1 MSRRR
6 IGSELEGEVVRHHH
20 YGVQQVLVVV
30 SLVLA
35 AATSLRGAGR
45 AVAVMQECAGVVPWS
60 PAWSST
66 RLWLL
71 RVGYY
76 KLTRAKEEGDDWV
89 WIVDH
94 VVQSGQEKC
103 LLIVGIRLSTLPAVG
118 EYLTHADVEPIAIY
132 PVTQSN
138 GEIVY
143 QQLEEARKHTGV
155 PREILS
161 DQGSDIHKGI
171 RQFCQAHPETSFI
184 YDIKHKVAAVLKRE
198 LGADPTW
205 QEFSR
210 WAGQTSQR
218 VQQTALAAL
227 APPRQ
232 RRKARYMNVA
242 ELVGWGVRM
251 LKYVEEE
258 GSQRQAWD
266 QQRVEQ
272 TVGWVREYRQE
283 VEQWRQWVE
292 VGTITEQFVKAHGV
306 SAGGAQQLQ
315 HRLAAAG
322 SLPRTQQ
329 LCAEFVQCVAAEGAN
344 ANVGERLVGSSEV
357 IESSFG
363 KWKRLEG
370 EQARSG
376 LTGLVL
382 ALGAL
387 VAPTTAQ
394 VIKQALT
401 TVPTKTVLTWCR
413 EKLGKTVQATRR
425 ALFAPLHPEERKQDQ
440 LPLAA

>member
-1 MSRRR
+1 
-6 IGSELEGEVVRHHH
+6 VRHHH
-20 YGVQQVLVVV
+20 YGVQHVLLVV
-30 SLVLA
+30 SLVVS

-45 AVAVMQECAGVVPWS
+45 ALAVMQACAGLVPWS
-60 PAWSST
+60 PSWSST

-71 RVGYY
+71 RLGYY
-76 KLTRAKEEGDDWV
+76 KLTRAKEDGADWV

-94 VVQSGQEKC
+94 VVQTGQEKC
-103 LLIVGIRLSTLPAVG
+103 LLIVGIRLSALPAEG

-132 PVTQSN
+132 PVPQSN

-143 QQLEEARKHTGV
+143 QQLEKARKQTGV

-161 DQGSDIHKGI
+161 DQGSDLHKGI
-171 RQFCQAHPETSFI
+171 KQFCQAHPETSFI

-198 LGADPTW
+198 LGADAVW

-210 WAGQTSQR
+210 LAGQTSQR

-232 RRKARYMNVA
+232 RRKARYMNVG
-242 ELVGWGVRM
+242 ELVAWGVRM
-251 LKYVEEE
+251 LKYLDEE

-266 QQRVEQ
+266 QHRVEEA
-272 TVGWVREYRQE
+272 VGWVREYRQE

-315 HRLAAAG
+315 HRLAAVG
-322 SLPRTQQ
+322 TLPRTPQ
-329 LCAEFVQCVAAEGAN
+329 LCAEFVQFVTEEGAKAN
-344 ANVGERLVGSSEV
+344 AGERLVGSSEV
-357 IESSFG
+357 IESIFG

-382 ALGAL
+382 ALGAI
-387 VAPTTAQ
+387 VAPTTAE
-394 VIKQALT
+394 VVKQALT

-413 EKLGKTVQATRR
+413 KKLGKTVQATRR
-425 ALFAPLHPEERKQDQ
+425 ALFAPLRKAEQKQDQ

>member
-1 MSRRR
+1 
-6 IGSELEGEVVRHHH
+6 
-20 YGVQQVLVVV
+20 VVV
-30 SLVLA
+30 SLVLS

-45 AVAVMQECAGVVPWS
+45 ALGVIQECAGLVPWS
-60 PAWSST
+60 PSWAST

-71 RVGYY
+71 RLGYY
-76 KLTRAKEEGDDWV
+76 KLTRVKEEGSDWV

-94 VVQSGQEKC
+94 VVQAGQEKC
-103 LLIVGIRLSTLPAVG
+103 LLIVGIRLSAVPAVG
-118 EYLTHADVEPIAIY
+118 EYLTHADVEPIAVY

-143 QQLEEARKHTGV
+143 QQLEEARKQTGV

-161 DQGSDIHKGI
+161 DQGSDLHKGI
-171 RQFCQAHPETSFI
+171 RQFCQAHSETSFI

-210 WAGQTSQR
+210 LAGQTSQR
-218 VQQTALAAL
+218 VQQTAFAAL

-232 RRKARYMNVA
+232 RRKARYMNA
-242 ELVGWGVRM
+242 GELVDWGVRM
-251 LKYVEEE
+251 LRYLDEDGGRHQE
-258 GSQRQAWD
+258 WD
-266 QQRVEQ
+266 PQRVDQ
-272 TVGWVREYRQE
+272 AVGWVRQYRHE
-283 VEQWRQWVE
+283 VEQWRQLVEIGTLVAQWVKTR
-292 VGTITEQFVKAHGV
+292 GL
-306 SAGGAQQLQ
+306 SSSSAQQLPQ
-315 HRLAAAG
+315 QLAG
-322 SLPRTQQ
+322 IGTLSRTQQ
-329 LCAEFVQCVAAEGAN
+329 LGAELVDFVAAEA
-344 ANVGERLVGSSEV
+344 AKAKDGERLVGSSEV
-357 IESSFG
+357 IESIFG
-363 KWKRLEG
+363 KWKRVEG

-382 ALGAL
+382 LLGAL
-387 VAPTTAQ
+387 VSPTNAE

-425 ALFAPLHPEERKQDQ
+425 ALFAPLRQVERKQDQ
-440 LPLAA
+440 IPLAA

>member
-1 MSRRR
+1 
-6 IGSELEGEVVRHHH
+6 VRHHH
-20 YGVQQVLVVV
+20 YGVQHVLLVV
-30 SLVLA
+30 SLVVS

-45 AVAVMQECAGVVPWS
+45 ALAVMQACAGLVPWS
-60 PAWSST
+60 PSWSST

-71 RVGYY
+71 RLGYY
-76 KLTRAKEEGDDWV
+76 KLTRAKEDGADWV

-94 VVQSGQEKC
+94 VVQTGQEKC
-103 LLIVGIRLSTLPAVG
+103 LLIVGIRLSALPAEG

-132 PVTQSN
+132 PVPQSN

-143 QQLEEARKHTGV
+143 QQLEKARKQTGV

-161 DQGSDIHKGI
+161 DQGSDLHKGI
-171 RQFCQAHPETSFI
+171 KQFCQAHPETSFI

-198 LGADPTW
+198 LGADAVW

-210 WAGQTSQR
+210 LAGQTSQR

-232 RRKARYMNVA
+232 RRKARYMNVG
-242 ELVGWGVRM
+242 ELVAWGVRM
-251 LKYVEEE
+251 LKYLDEE

-266 QQRVEQ
+266 QHRVEEA
-272 TVGWVREYRQE
+272 VGWVREYRQE

-315 HRLAAAG
+315 HRLAAVG
-322 SLPRTQQ
+322 TLPRTPQ
-329 LCAEFVQCVAAEGAN
+329 LCAEFVQFVTEEGAKAN
-344 ANVGERLVGSSEV
+344 AGERLVGSSEV
-357 IESSFG
+357 IESIFG

-382 ALGAL
+382 ALGAI
-387 VAPTTAQ
+387 VAPTTAE
-394 VIKQALT
+394 VVKQALT

-413 EKLGKTVQATRR
+413 KKLGKTVQATRR
-425 ALFAPLHPEERKQDQ
+425 ALFAPLRKVEQKQDQ

>member
-1 MSRRR
+1 
-6 IGSELEGEVVRHHH
+6 VRHHH
-20 YGVQQVLVVV
+20 YGVRSVLVVV
-30 SLVLA
+30 SLVLS

-45 AVAVMQECAGVVPWS
+45 ALAVMQACAGLVSWPPS
-60 PAWSST
+60 WSST

-71 RVGYY
+71 RLGYY
-76 KLTRAKEEGDDWV
+76 KLTRAKEEGSDWV

-94 VVQSGQEKC
+94 VVQTGQEKC

-132 PVTQSN
+132 PVTQST
-138 GEIVY
+138 GEIVH

-161 DQGSDIHKGI
+161 DQGSDLHKGI

-198 LGADPTW
+198 LGATPTW

-210 WAGQTSQR
+210 LAGQTTQR

-232 RRKARYMNVA
+232 RRKARYMNVG
-242 ELVGWGVRM
+242 ELVAWGVRM
-251 LKYVEEE
+251 LQYLEEE
-258 GSQRQAWD
+258 SPRQEWD
-266 QQRVEQ
+266 RQRVAAA
-272 TVGWVREYRQE
+272 VGWVRQYRHE
-283 VEQWRQWVE
+283 VEHWRQWVE
-292 VGTITEQFVKAHGV
+292 VGTITEQFVKTHGV
-306 SAGGAQQLQ
+306 SASGAPQLQ

-322 SLPRTQQ
+322 TLPRTQQ
-329 LCAEFVQCVAAEGAN
+329 LCAEFVQFVTEEGAKAN
-344 ANVGERLVGSSEV
+344 AGERLVGSSEV
-357 IESSFG
+357 IESIFG

-382 ALGAL
+382 ALGAI
-387 VAPTTAQ
+387 VAPTTAA

-425 ALFAPLHPEERKQDQ
+425 ALFAPLRKAEQKQDQ
-440 LPLAA
+440 LLLAA

>member
-1 MSRRR
+1 M
-6 IGSELEGEVVRHHH
+6 RHHH
-20 YGVQQVLVVV
+20 YGVRSVLVVV
-30 SLVLA
+30 SLVLS

-45 AVAVMQECAGVVPWS
+45 ALAVMQACAGLVSWPPS
-60 PAWSST
+60 WSST

-71 RVGYY
+71 RLGYY
-76 KLTRAKEEGDDWV
+76 KLTRAKEEGSDWV

-94 VVQSGQEKC
+94 VVQTGQEKC

-138 GEIVY
+138 GEIVH

-161 DQGSDIHKGI
+161 DQGSDLHKGI

-198 LGADPTW
+198 LGATPTW

-210 WAGQTSQR
+210 LAGQTTQR

-232 RRKARYMNVA
+232 RRKARYMNVG
-242 ELVGWGVRM
+242 ELVAWGVRM
-251 LKYVEEE
+251 LQYLEEE
-258 GSQRQAWD
+258 SPRQEWD
-266 QQRVEQ
+266 RQRVAAAA
-272 TVGWVREYRQE
+272 GWVRQYRHE
-283 VEQWRQWVE
+283 VEHWRQWVE
-292 VGTITEQFVKAHGV
+292 VGTITEQFVKTHGV
-306 SAGGAQQLQ
+306 SASGAPQLQ

-322 SLPRTQQ
+322 TLPGTQQ
-329 LCAEFVQCVAAEGAN
+329 LCAEFVQFVTEEGAKAN
-344 ANVGERLVGSSEV
+344 AGERLVGSSEV
-357 IESSFG
+357 IESIFG

-382 ALGAL
+382 ALGAI
-387 VAPTTAQ
+387 VAPTTAA

-425 ALFAPLHPEERKQDQ
+425 ALFAPLRKAEQKQDQ
-440 LPLAA
+440 LLLAA